1 VGCETSEWT
10 LGPEVPV
17 LENFLGRILTPF
29 AICVAGWFKARIAAS
44 IDSTAR
50 VGRSMAIE
58 QVLTMAIDI
67 AGALSAAQRRGIIV
81 AT

>member
-1 VGCETSEWT
+1 
-10 LGPEVPV
+10 
-17 LENFLGRILTPF
+17 
-29 AICVAGWFKARIAAS
+29 
-44 IDSTAR
+44 
-50 VGRSMAIE
+50 MAIE